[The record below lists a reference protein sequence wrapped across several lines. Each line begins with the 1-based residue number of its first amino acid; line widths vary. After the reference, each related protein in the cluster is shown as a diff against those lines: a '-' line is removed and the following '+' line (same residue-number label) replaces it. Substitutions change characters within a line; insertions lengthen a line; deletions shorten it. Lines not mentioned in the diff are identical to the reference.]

1 MNANTPEPAPPPH
14 PSEPVLPPPRR
25 PFNEISVLFPLLA
38 FYTVAYLG
46 LTAADFALQQTLEL
60 PDGMMPLYI
69 ALLGAYAADK
79 EIRRWLG
86 TPELPRKGTV
96 FVYLWLLLFLAF
108 YMIHVFQPDLRLPGH
123 LLPVCLQVLGIFFGS
138 KASKHVFA
146 GQTSRS
152 AKNSEQERQ
161 VLELLAARGKLT
173 RKMLADERGKGS
185 VRDSWRL
192 RGFVRDKIL
201 FPGLVHAR
209 LRRGTPAYDTDQQMP
224 NTVRLL
230 HRRKWRRPCREM

>member
-1 MNANTPEPAPPPH
+1 MNANTPEPAPLPH
-14 PSEPVLPPPRR
+14 PPEPVIPPPRR

-86 TPELPRKGTV
+86 TPEPPRKGTV

-138 KASKHVFA
+138 KASKHIFA
-146 GQTSRS
+146 GQTSRG

-173 RKMLADERGKGS
+173 RKMLADELGIS
-185 VRDSWRL
+185 AVSAWR
-192 RGFVRDKIL
+192 IL
-201 FPGLVHAR
+201 NGLVNSG
-209 LRRGTPAYDTDQQMP
+209 LLVKQGTGRGTYYA
-224 NTVRLL
+224 
-230 HRRKWRRPCREM
+230 RPGAPTSGA